1 MRRAIFIERDG
12 ILNHYRI
19 ENNYPIPPTRPAEL
33 RIQTDAIPLIHSLK
47 SSGFTL
53 IVITNQPGISRG
65 YIFWRDLDL
74 IHKRLKEEFLLD
86 DIFVCPHDENDGC
99 NCRKPKIGLFVEA
112 IYKWQ
117 IKINESIIISDK
129 WQDAQIGRVLNCISI
144 LIDSPWVSNCR
155 HDFLVPNLA
164 AAVEKVNQ
172 IKANNFFNNRIENSK
187 HIRFVIGDA

>member
-65 YIFWRDLDL
+65 YMFWRDLDL

-99 NCRKPKIGLFVEA
+99 NCRKPKLGLFIEA
-112 IYKWQ
+112 VYKWQ
-117 IKINESIIISDK
+117 IKLSESIIISDK
-129 WQDAQIGRVLNCISI
+129 WQDAQVARMLCCLSI
-144 LIDSPWVSNCR
+144 LINSPWIANCR
-155 HDFLVPNLA
+155 HDLLVPNLA
-164 AAVEKVNQ
+164 SAVEKINQ
-172 IKANNFFNNRIENSK
+172 IKANNFFCNRIENSK